1 MLSCAAQ
8 WYNVPMGNT
17 PEVAILCVG
26 KISKGYKGSYVSERE
41 FCLQGTLYSVA
52 ALVYQGE
59 LSSKM

>member
-1 MLSCAAQ
+1 MLSCAAL
-8 WYNVPMGNT
+8 WCNVPMGNT
-17 PEVAILCVG
+17 FEAAILCIG
-26 KISKGYKGSYVSERE
+26 KTSKEYKGSYVFERE